1 MSSAKKVESVRA
13 IKFLLFSISA
23 GVVQILSFTLLNE
36 ALHLPYWVSYGISL
50 VISVVWNFTLNRKFT
65 FRSASSIPV
74 AMLKTLAYY
83 MVFTP
88 LSLMLEYWLAD
99 KNGWNEYLV
108 TAINMIINFV
118 TEYLWQ
124 RLYVF
129 RATVDTD
136 IKAEEGNK

>member
-1 MSSAKKVESVRA
+1 MATAKKTESVRA

-36 ALHLPYWVSYGISL
+36 VLHLPYWVSYGISL
-50 VISVVWNFTLNRKFT
+50 VLSVVWNFTLNRKFT
-65 FRSASSIPV
+65 FRSASNIPV

-88 LSLMLEYWLAD
+88 ISLLLEYWLAD

-108 TAINMIINFV
+108 TAINMLINFI

-124 RLYVF
+124 RFYVF
-129 RATVDTD
+129 RASVDSAL
-136 IKAEEGNK
+136 KEKEARK

>member
-1 MSSAKKVESVRA
+1 MANAKKTESVRA

-36 ALHLPYWVSYGISL
+36 VLHLPYWVSYGISL
-50 VISVVWNFTLNRKFT
+50 VLSVVWNFTLNRKFT
-65 FRSASSIPV
+65 FRSASNIPV

-88 LSLMLEYWLAD
+88 ISLLLEYWLAD

-108 TAINMIINFV
+108 TAINMLINFI

-124 RLYVF
+124 RFYVF
-129 RATVDTD
+129 RASVDSAL
-136 IKAEEGNK
+136 KEKEARK